1 MVRKRLA
8 FPLHIR
14 LGAGA
19 ATKLLFCSC
28 SGRLLV
34 AEKNLFV
41 SESSA
46 STASGRI
53 CAARD
58 FGLPQGRIF
67 MLGAPGENWAK
78 KKAQGDP
85 RRGRSPARS
94 EYRIEYMFGGVNE
107 WVSWGGGPVG
117 ALL

>member
-8 FPLHIR
+8 FPLHTR
-14 LGAGA
+14 LGAGVA
-19 ATKLLFCSC
+19 SKLLFCSC
-28 SGRLLV
+28 SGRLPV
-34 AEKNLFV
+34 AEKSLFV

-78 KKAQGDP
+78 NRRRGDP
-85 RRGRSPARS
+85 YRGRSPARS
-94 EYRIEYMFGGVNE
+94 EYRIEHTFGSVNGGM
-107 WVSWGGGPVG
+107 SWG
-117 ALL
+117 